1 MKRAF
6 LPITLFLLISLESMG
21 QCADPPTVTLS
32 SFSGS
37 TCGTTPVTITG
48 NTFGGNASIVTL
60 NASGSGK
67 VNPASTAKQP
77 FDFTYTPTAGD
88 IGTIVLITIT
98 TNLPK
103 DPACVAAIVTYTLSV
118 SAYPSAPLV
127 GNIIQPTCTVSTG
140 GIDLHGLPATG
151 PWTIVRNPG
160 GILTS
165 GSGTTTTLAGLTS
178 GTYVFTVTNS
188 AGCTSIASADAVINP
203 QPPVPTAPIIGAI
216 SNPTCTISTGVVG
229 LTGLPPSD
237 LWTITRTPGGVIT
250 TGSGSTLAISGLAPG
265 TYAFTVTS
273 STGCT
278 SVASANVVINA
289 QPTFPSAPSI
299 GTITIP
305 TCAIPTGSVLI
316 NGLPAT
322 GSWTLTRY
330 PDNITSQGA
339 GANITLTGI
348 PVGQYNFSVTNAA
361 GCFSRM
367 SANVIIPSQ
376 PLTPSAPL
384 IGAITQPNSGQQT
397 GSAALNGLP
406 ENGTWTLT
414 INPGNVTTSGSGVTK
429 TISGLSAGTYSF
441 TVTNS
446 SGCTSVPSSSF
457 AITSSNGAPELIITN
472 PAPVCSPQTINL
484 TAAGITAGSTP
495 NLTFTYWINAGA
507 TVLYN
512 TPSDASDGTYYIK
525 GTTTDGL
532 FTLKPVTVSVYHVP
546 LANPGPDQILANV
559 SEATLNA
566 QLEYKYETGF
576 WSLISGSGEILDITN
591 PKSTVN
597 GLSKGKNIF
606 SWTVSNGVC
615 PSSSKDVMINV
626 REHALQTLITPNM
639 DGKNDYFLLKGND
652 NSGKIEL
659 VIFDRRG
666 AEVYKNNNYDDSW
679 NGVDFNGRPLADDTY
694 FYLVKA
700 DNGTLPIKGYIVVR
714 R

>member
-6 LPITLFLLISLESMG
+6 PPVILFLLVSIETIGQCLDPATISLSS
-21 QCADPPTVTLS
+21 LS
-32 SFSGS
+32 GN
-37 TCGTTPVTITG
+37 TCGTTSITVTG
-48 NTFGGNASIVTL
+48 NTFGGSASSVTL
-60 NASGSGK
+60 TASGSGK
-67 VNPASTAKQP
+67 INPASTAKQP
-77 FDFTYTPTAGD
+77 FDFTYTPGTGD

-103 DPACVAAIVTYTLSV
+103 DPACVAANVTYTLSV

-140 GIDLHGLPATG
+140 SIDLHGLPATG
-151 PWTIVRNPG
+151 TWTIVRNPG

-165 GSGTTTTLAGLTS
+165 GSGTTTTLSGLTS
-178 GTYVFTVTNS
+178 GTYIFTVTNS
-188 AGCTSIASADAVINP
+188 TGCTSIESAGAVINL

-216 SNPTCTISTGVVG
+216 SNPTCTISTGVVE
-229 LTGLPPSD
+229 LAGLPPAG
-237 LWTITRTPGGVIT
+237 LWKITRTPGGVIT
-250 TGSGSTLAISGLAPG
+250 TGSGSTLAISGLALG

-289 QPTFPSAPSI
+289 QPTYPSAPTI
-299 GTITIP
+299 GTITKP
-305 TCAIPTGSVLI
+305 SCAIPTGNVLI

-330 PDNITSQGA
+330 PDNITSPGA

-348 PVGQYNFSVTNAA
+348 PVGQYNYSVTNSA
-361 GCFSRM
+361 GCVSQM

-384 IGAITQPNSGQQT
+384 IGAITQPNSGQQS
-397 GSAALNGLP
+397 GSVVLNGLP

-414 INPGNVTTSGSGVTK
+414 SNPGNVTTSGSGVTK
-429 TISGLSAGTYSF
+429 TISGLSVGNYSF

-495 NLTFTYWINAGA
+495 DLTFTYWINAGA
-507 TVLYN
+507 TVLYS
-512 TPSDASDGTYYIK
+512 TPSVASDGTYYIK

-532 FTLKPVTVSVYHVP
+532 FTVKPVTVSVYHIP

-566 QLEYKYETGF
+566 LLAYKYEIGF
-576 WSLISGSGEILDITN
+576 WSLISGSGEILDNTN
-591 PKSTVN
+591 PKSTVSR
-597 GLSKGKNIF
+597 LSKGTNTF

-615 PSSSKDVMINV
+615 PSSSKDVTINV
-626 REHALQTLITPNM
+626 RDRVLQTLITPNM
-639 DGKNDYFLLKGND
+639 DGKNDYLILKGTD
-652 NSGKIEL
+652 VSGKIEL

-666 AEVYKNNNYDDSW
+666 AEVYKNNNYDNSW

-694 FYLVKA
+694 FYLAKTENSA
-700 DNGTLPIKGYIVVR
+700 PIKGYIVVR